1 MLTKKRFPLLYI
13 KYLLHIDFESANLK
27 GTYMAKPASL
37 RFLTASLLLFF
48 CVSTARASVS
58 ENLTADAFVKQ
69 PEAVK
74 IKPEV
79 KSYLLAKESEKVKVW
94 IFFTDKGVYDKSG
107 FDQKAATINISE
119 KVMNRRAKVN
129 SAEVLFA
136 DLPVEKSY
144 VTQITNLGATHRR
157 SSKWLNAASF
167 EMTIEQMESTSALPF
182 VASVKPMVGFKK
194 EIEIAPDIIDIE
206 PTPDQSFKSPD
217 ALNYGSSFTQLN
229 QINVPAVHNKGYTGA
244 GVTLCLT
251 DTGYRKSHEAFAAA
265 YSAGRV
271 LDEYDFVFNDTNT
284 ANELEDWSSQWSHGT
299 LIWSVSAG
307 QLAGTIYGPAYN
319 ANILLA
325 KTEDVRSE
333 TPVEEDNWVA
343 ALEWADSLGADV
355 ISTSLGYSDWYTSSD
370 YDGATAT
377 ITLAA
382 NTCASLGIVLCNSM
396 GNSGPGPLSLSPP
409 ADAFNI
415 LAVGNV
421 NSTGTI
427 SSSSSRGPTF
437 DGRIKPEVC
446 AMGSS
451 TFSASSSGDQS
462 YTTASGT
469 SLSTPLVAG
478 AACLLIEARPTFP
491 PALIRLALMETADN
505 AATPDNNYGWGI
517 LDVDAALSWGVTIDQ
532 DIQVGEAPLA
542 VSFTGTSGLT
552 VTSWE
557 WDFGDGN
564 MSTDQNPTHIY
575 TNPGSYDVTLTID
588 TEYGLITDTRVGQ
601 ISALGDTLTYATDSA
616 FAGQQAVMSV
626 NLTNSQPLSRIQIP
640 IEFVGS
646 PQLSF
651 DSAHAGSR
659 TSYFEQVTPI
669 GWDSFN
675 SRFTYRLTA
684 DNGDGAPDLAPG
696 SGEVLKLFFTINEN
710 VLGGNLYPVD
720 TSNVQFPMQ
729 LTSPYLA
736 YTPKFTQGNVKV
748 TDVLRGDVTYD
759 FNVDISDLVYMVSF
773 SFGSGPAPSAKQMF
787 DVNADLTMDVADI
800 TYLVA
805 FMFSGGPPPINP

>member
-1 MLTKKRFPLLYI
+1 MLTMKRFPLLYI
-13 KYLLHIDFESANLK
+13 KYLLHTDFKSANLK
-27 GTYMAKPASL
+27 GTCMANPTSMRL
-37 RFLTASLLLFF
+37 LTASLLLIFS
-48 CVSTARASVS
+48 VSTAGAAVS
-58 ENLTADAFVKQ
+58 DNLKADAFVKQ

-94 IFFTDKGVYDKSG
+94 IFFTDKGVFDKSG
-107 FDQKAATINISE
+107 FEQKAATINISE

-136 DLPVEKSY
+136 DLPVEKTY
-144 VTQITNLGATHRR
+144 VEQITNLGATHRR

-167 EMTIEQMESTSALPF
+167 EMTIEQMESTSSFPF
-182 VASVKPMVGFKK
+182 AASVRPMVGFKK
-194 EIEIAPDIIDIE
+194 EVEIAPDIIDIE
-206 PTPDQSFKSPD
+206 PTPDQSYKSPD

-265 YSAGRV
+265 YSGGRV
-271 LDEYDFVFNDTNT
+271 LDEYDFVFDDNNT
-284 ANELEDWSSQWSHGT
+284 ANEIDDWSSQWNHGT

-307 QLAGTIYGPAYN
+307 QLDGTMYGPAYN

-333 TPVEEDNWVA
+333 TQVEEDNWVA

-421 NSTGTI
+421 NSSGTI

-437 DGRIKPEVC
+437 DGRTKPEVC

-451 TFSASSSGDQS
+451 TFSASSSGDQN

-532 DIQVGEAPLA
+532 DVQVGEAPLA
-542 VSFTGTSGLT
+542 VNFTGTSGLT

-564 MSTDQNPTHIY
+564 MSTDQNPTHVY

-588 TEYGLITDTRVGQ
+588 TEYGLITDTRTGQ
-601 ISALGDTLTYATDSA
+601 ISALGDTLTFATDSA

-626 NLTNSQPLSRIQIP
+626 NLTNSQPLSQIQVP
-640 IEFVGS
+640 IVHTGA
-646 PQLSF
+646 PLLKF

-659 TSYFEQVTPI
+659 TSYFEQVTPV

-675 SRFTYRLTA
+675 SRYTYRLTA
-684 DNGDGAPDLAPG
+684 DNGGGAPDLAPG
-696 SGEVLKLFFTINEN
+696 SGEVLKLFFTINED

-720 TSNVQFPMQ
+720 TTDFQFPVLM
-729 LTSPYLA
+729 TSPYLA
-736 YTPKFTQGNVKV
+736 YTPKFEQGNVKV
-748 TDVLRGDVTYD
+748 TDVLRGDLTYD
-759 FNVDISDLVYMVSF
+759 FGIDISDLVYMVSF
-773 SFGSGPAPSAKQMF
+773 SFGGGPAPLAKQMY
-787 DVNADLTMDVADI
+787 DVNADLTLDIADI

-805 FMFSGGPPPINP
+805 FMFSGGPPPVSP